1 MKSRRKHEHYSVKN
15 IKNALVSYLKRL
27 EGEAYVEAL
36 SDRNLPHAHFVWPV
50 VIGVVGRL
58 DLAIVLLHLPATDG
72 CMWQLKQHW
81 AISLLYHQY
90 FPLGK
95 K

>member
-1 MKSRRKHEHYSVKN
+1 MKSRRKHEQYSVKN

-72 CMWQLKQHW
+72 CMWQ
-81 AISLLYHQY
+81 
-90 FPLGK
+90 
-95 K
+95 